1 MLDIQ
6 KLMGKVQEMQERFK
20 QTQEKLTHLTATG
33 EAGAGMVKVAVNG
46 SRKIVRLE
54 IEPDAYSDKEM
65 LQDLIVAA
73 TNNALE
79 NIEVMIKEE
88 VRKSTDG
95 LLPDIPGLNLNL

>member
-1 MLDIQ
+1 
-6 KLMGKVQEMQERFK
+6 MGKVQEMQERFK
-20 QTQEKLTHLTATG
+20 QAQEKLTHLTATG
-33 EAGAGMVKVAVNG
+33 EAGAGMVKATVNG
-46 SRKIVRLE
+46 NRKIIRLE

-88 VRKSTDG
+88 MRKSTDG
-95 LLPDIPGLNLNL
+95 LIPDIPGLNLNF